1 MFKFHFSP
9 SSQNVKLIGN
19 IEYVSRLI
27 LLIQHKNNQYKNNQ
41 YKNNF
46 IFIKLY
52 KLKRGGFTKR
62 PRIIF
67 KQTNVSIEDGM
78 DENISRIPKLQQSV
92 KRIDER
98 YAKTYLCGIPVYR
111 EGLYSNVC
119 INFHHKYESNQV
131 ITSIMHLIVDI

>member
-1 MFKFHFSP
+1 MFKFHFIP
-9 SSQNVKLIGN
+9 ASQNVKLIGN

-27 LLIQHKNNQYKNNQ
+27 LLIQHKNNQYKNN
-41 YKNNF
+41 F

-52 KLKRGGFTKR
+52 KLKRGGFTRR

-98 YAKTYLCGIPVYR
+98 YAKTYLCDILVYR
-111 EGLYSNVC
+111 KGLYSDVC

-131 ITSIMHLIVDI
+131 ITSIMHLIVDV